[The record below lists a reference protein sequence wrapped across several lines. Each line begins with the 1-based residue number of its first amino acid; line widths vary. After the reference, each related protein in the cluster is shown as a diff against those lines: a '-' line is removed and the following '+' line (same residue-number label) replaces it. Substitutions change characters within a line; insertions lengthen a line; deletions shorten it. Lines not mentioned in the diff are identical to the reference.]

1 VGAAAETDRG
11 NQFYQF
17 AKGYYGQAATRE
29 AAYDLLGRP
38 DFRSGLS
45 HFLTGDESLAQ
56 EIARDASLRRKF
68 ADYLYHYPFNYRS
81 WDLKHSDLDRVSAWK
96 TDFEAQLKSGHVAQ
110 LHYIWLPNDH
120 TDGASVQILSPY
132 QFVAQNDAALGRVV
146 EAISHSTIWRQSLI
160 LVTED
165 DAQNGPDH
173 VDATRSIAF
182 AIRPN
187 IKRSAVVSDR
197 YDQLSILRTLEL
209 ILGLNPLN
217 LGDRLAVPMF
227 GIFADKPNYGPFVPG
242 KTSDKLVDADRDRY
256 QRLARP

>member
-1 VGAAAETDRG
+1 M
-11 NQFYQF
+11 
-17 AKGYYGQAATRE
+17 
-29 AAYDLLGRP
+29 
-38 DFRSGLS
+38 
-45 HFLTGDESLAQ
+45 GDESLAQ
-56 EIARDASLRRKF
+56 EIARDTNLRRKF

-81 WDLKHSDLDRVSAWK
+81 WDLKHSDLERVLSWK

-120 TDGASVQILSPY
+120 TDGASEQILSPY
-132 QFVAQNDAALGRVV
+132 QFVAQNDAALGRIV
-146 EAISHSTIWRQSLI
+146 EAISHSTIWKESLI

-173 VDATRSIAF
+173 VDATRTIAF
-182 AIRPN
+182 AIGPN

-197 YDQLSILRTLEL
+197 YDQLSMLRTIEL

-227 GIFADKPNYGPFVPG
+227 GIFADKPNYGPFSPQG
-242 KTSDKLVDADRDRY
+242 TSEKLVDADRDRY
-256 QRLARP
+256 RLLARP